1 MNTPPVRPIPW
12 RCQPQF
18 ERFGAS
24 GGLGARALWAHGQW
38 AMTACLSDACF
49 MSVRLRFRAGGQPWR
64 GSQSEPEAHRGKK
77 SVAPFSPRILTFIP
91 RELKDAAAGA
101 PPQGDGFS
109 GVRRRTEGDWGA
121 GAPPRHA
128 KGPPSRCPTARMIR
142 RDCPFTHPHAY
153 PMTSQPRIARAP
165 NQSSPRFARLRQ
177 QPDQTSSF
185 PPQIVGGRY
194 IKRSI
199 VLYKPWPTSP
209 LA

>member
-1 MNTPPVRPIPW
+1 MFYVCSIAFQSW
-12 RCQPQF
+12 RS
-18 ERFGAS
+18 A
-24 GGLGARALWAHGQW
+24 LARQSIG
-38 AMTACLSDACF
+38 T
-49 MSVRLRFRAGGQPWR
+49 R
-64 GSQSEPEAHRGKK
+64 GPSWEK

-91 RELKDAAAGA
+91 RELKDEGRWGAGA
-101 PPQGDGFS
+101 GRRFFRYPQADW
-109 GVRRRTEGDWGA
+109 GDWAA

-142 RDCPFTHPHAY
+142 RGCPFTHPHAY